1 VKTLSILGSTGSIG
15 RSTLDI
21 VARNRDLF
29 RVEVLTGGAN
39 APLLIEQ
46 IREFRP
52 ALAAVADPKAAAAV
66 AGGTSGTSCR
76 IVAGDDGILEAA
88 SRPGI
93 DLAVAAIAGGAG
105 LLPTLAAVRSGAALA
120 LANKEALVMAGEIVT
135 AEAGRRN
142 VPIIPV
148 DSEHSALFQCLA
160 GQDRADV
167 AGLVLTA
174 SGGPFWNR
182 PKEAFASFTA
192 DEALNHPRWS
202 MGPKVTIDSAT
213 MMNKGLEVIE
223 ARWLFDIGYDRISVL
238 VHPQSIVHSLVRYAD
253 GSFLAQLGETDM
265 RIPISLAL
273 FFPRRWHSPL
283 APLDLA
289 AAGALTFHPPDH
301 DRFPLL
307 KAAYRAGNAGGTA
320 PAVLS
325 AANEEA
331 VTAFLAGRI
340 PFPAIAEVAGAVLD
354 AHAPAPILTEGD
366 VLAAA
371 SWAVERARG
380 TIEDLRR

>member
-1 VKTLSILGSTGSIG
+1 MKVLSILGSTGSIG

-21 VARNRDLF
+21 VVRHPDLF

-46 IREFRP
+46 IRQFRP
-52 ALAAVADPKAAAAV
+52 AVAAVADPVAAEIVAAGTRGTGCAILSGDEGVLAAAA
-66 AGGTSGTSCR
+66 
-76 IVAGDDGILEAA
+76 
-88 SRPGI
+88 RPGI

-120 LANKEALVMAGEIVT
+120 LANKEALVMAGELVT
-135 AEAGRRN
+135 AEAKRRN
-142 VPIIPV
+142 LPIIPV

-160 GQDRADV
+160 GQEREDV
-167 AGLVLTA
+167 AEIVLTA
-174 SGGPFWNR
+174 SGGPFWSK

-192 DEALNHPRWS
+192 AEALNHPRWS

-253 GSFLAQLGETDM
+253 GSFLAQLGEADM

-273 FFPRRWHSPL
+273 FHPRRWHSPL
-283 APLDLA
+283 PPLDLA
-289 AAGALTFHPPDH
+289 ATGALTFQPPDH
-301 DRFPLL
+301 NRFPLL
-307 KAAYRAGNAGGTA
+307 AAAYRAGKVGGTA

-331 VTAFLAGRI
+331 VGAFLSGEI
-340 PFPAIAEVAGAVLD
+340 PFPAIADVACGVLD
-354 AHAPAPILTEGD
+354 AHVAGPILSEAD

-371 SWAVERARG
+371 TWAVDRAREAIAA
-380 TIEDLRR
+380 TRR